1 MARWGICTTLKAPV
15 EQVLAFVAHHLSLG
29 ADRIWL
35 YFDDPDDPAADV
47 AQTLDRVTVTRCDAS
62 HWAGFQWRRPERHQN
77 RQGQNARRC
86 YSLCDTAWL
95 CHIDVDEF
103 ILPRKPIG
111 DVLAATPAATQTL
124 QMAPWE
130 ALYDPALT
138 DDIFT
143 ARHFRSALRGKD
155 HAADRTRIFGQF
167 AFLLPS
173 GVLSHAVG
181 KCLFRTGLQD
191 FQIRLHGAIIKGV
204 RERVA
209 GFQEDLPLLHFH
221 AQRKED
227 WLGRL
232 DFRLKRG
239 AYQDNLGLTT
249 YLDICGKPARSGFYD
264 KVQTAT
270 PDMLAHLRSIGA
282 LIEADLTLREKV
294 EKMRLRLNKPRP
306 TA

>member
-1 MARWGICTTLKAPV
+1 MARWGICTTVKAPV

-29 ADRIWL
+29 ADQIWL
-35 YFDDPDDPAADV
+35 YFDDPEDPAADI
-47 AQTLDRVTVTRCDAS
+47 AQTLDQVTVTRCDDAY
-62 HWAGFQWRRPERHQN
+62 WAGFRWRRPERHQN

-86 YSLCDTAWL
+86 YSLIDADWL

-103 ILPRKPIG
+103 ILPSKPIS
-111 DVLAATPAATQTL
+111 DVLEAIPKETRTIR
-124 QMAPWE
+124 MSPWE

-143 ARHFRSALRGKD
+143 ARHFRAALRGKAL
-155 HAADRTRIFGQF
+155 AADRAKTFGRF

-181 KCLFRTGLQD
+181 KCFFRAAIPGL
-191 FQIRLHGAIIKGV
+191 QIRLHSAAINNV
-204 RERVA
+204 REKVE
-209 GFQEDLPLLHFH
+209 GFHADLPLLHFH

-227 WLGRL
+227 WLDRL

-239 AYQDNLGLTT
+239 AYRHNLGLTT
-249 YLDICGKPARSGFYD
+249 YLNISGKSGRSEFYD
-264 KVQTAT
+264 KVQTAS
-270 PDMLAHLRSIGA
+270 PDMLEHLRGIDA
-282 LIEADLTLREKV
+282 VIEVDLSLRAKV
-294 EKMRLRLNKPRP
+294 DKMLNGLRKPKP